1 MERRREFAAAN
12 PQAESY
18 LEREHN
24 ARWAAL
30 GVAHATSGITAN
42 VLTLL
47 WPRSILATSS
57 ILTYKV
63 RRAKRWNNGNRVP
76 ITMSGFTKEQYTGV
90 MQMLDLDAT
99 PQEGMIFHCAGQA
112 SGGWRVFDIW
122 DLQGAFDQFL
132 RQAAR
137 LIAKDPHFPQP
148 SKDSINFQI
157 QNLLPESSLSPL
169 RNRGI
174 NLPSG
179 CPADHQ
185 LLAECTGIRVLHC
198 RNTTK

>member
-1 MERRREFAAAN
+1 MNTLNSLSNKSGAK
-12 PQAESY
+12 
-18 LEREHN
+18 HN
-24 ARWAAL
+24 
-30 GVAHATSGITAN
+30 S
-42 VLTLL
+42 
-47 WPRSILATSS
+47 
-57 ILTYKV
+57 
-63 RRAKRWNNGNRVP
+63 NRVP
-76 ITMSGFTKEQYTGV
+76 ITMSGFTKEQYIRV

-112 SGGWRVFDIW
+112 SGGWRLFDIW

-148 SKDSINFQI
+148 PKNSINFQI

-179 CPADHQ
+179 CPADHH
-185 LLAECTGIRVLHC
+185 LLAECTGICVLHC